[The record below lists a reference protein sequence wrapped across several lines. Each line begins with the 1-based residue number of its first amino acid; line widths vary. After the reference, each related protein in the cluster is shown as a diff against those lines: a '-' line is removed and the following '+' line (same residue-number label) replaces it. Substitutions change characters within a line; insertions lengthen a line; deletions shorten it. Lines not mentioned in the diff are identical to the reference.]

1 MLKLGILPN
10 IGKKDCF
17 EYLKE
22 FCLLMRNKAEIYIAT
37 GVLSGHNESARA
49 EKIISLGRE
58 IGVNVLKGK
67 AFFEAVDVIVVMGGD
82 GTILCAAPEAARHDV
97 PLLGVNLGRV
107 GYLASADKKSLNKVG
122 EKLLSGDYKI
132 GEHMMLCAEYTKLGE
147 RKTSLA
153 LNDVVLS
160 RSEFG
165 RIIEFSVYID
175 DEYADT
181 YTADGIVISTPTGS
195 TAYSLSAGGP
205 IAYPTMEMMLITPVC
220 AHDLNS
226 RPIVVSADKKITIK
240 LGDKYEYRASVT
252 VDGKIVNTLGK
263 NDNFSISKANVK
275 TRLIKIDGN
284 GFYDL
289 LRLKLKGN

>member
-1 MLKLGILPN
+1 MKKIGIVPN
-10 IGKKDCF
+10 IGKKDCY
-17 EYLKE
+17 EVLKK
-22 FCLLMRNKAEIYIAT
+22 FCLILKNKAEVYIAT
-37 GVLSGHNESARA
+37 GVLSGHNEPKRA
-49 EKIISLGRE
+49 EKINELAKE
-58 IGVNVLKGK
+58 IGVTALKCNE
-67 AFFEAVDVIVVMGGD
+67 FFPVVDIVVVMGGD
-82 GTILCAAPEAARHDV
+82 GTLLCASPKAAKYGK
-97 PLLGVNLGRV
+97 PIIGINMGRV
-107 GYLASADKKSLNKVG
+107 GFLASADKNSLETVAQ
-122 EKLLSGDYKI
+122 KLVSGNYKI
-132 GEHMMLCAEYTKLGE
+132 GEHMMLEASYLKSGE
-147 RKTSLA
+147 EQTAVA

-165 RIIEFSVYID
+165 RIIEFSIYID

-226 RPIVVSADKKITIK
+226 RPIVVSADKEITVK
-240 LGDKYEYRASVT
+240 LGNKYEYRASVT

-263 NDNFSISKANVK
+263 NDEFKVKKADFK
-275 TRLIKIDGN
+275 TKLIKTDN
-284 GFYDL
+284 KGFYDL